1 MLNKNQSNKRKSWKY
16 LLVIPI
22 LIAFVLTFQ
31 IKVLAQTKEN
41 FNRTDLM
48 HNPNEIRVKIDKN
61 ATDEQLKKEVARLKL
76 EHGISLKIS
85 KVKRNAAGQI
95 TCIKV
100 AYKDQNGHNGVN
112 HVEGDEPI
120 NPIIFYKNES
130 SIGFGETKK
139 MSVYTYLNKDYDLWT
154 KDLNNDSNDSLQEMK
169 NFDIK
174 IETPE
179 VMEVAEAAEAE
190 EIPEIIESSDVM
202 EMNDK
207 ISKVIVKKNG
217 NKPLVIINGKVIAD
231 DKTIQETMKNLYL
244 DDNSSSSDGDK
255 KQIYINW
262 DDAVKIN
269 AEADD
274 NTNTQS
280 KRTKPMVK
288 KQIRIAKGN
297 WKKVKEELDKA
308 KPEMDASKPEM
319 DKAKAEM
326 IKAKEEMIRAKEEL
340 LKAKAEL
347 DKERANL
354 KKNKKK

>member
-1 MLNKNQSNKRKSWKY
+1 
-16 LLVIPI
+16 
-22 LIAFVLTFQ
+22 
-31 IKVLAQTKEN
+31 
-41 FNRTDLM
+41 M

-179 VMEVAEAAEAE
+179 VMEVADAVEAE

-308 KPEMDASKPEM
+308 KSEMDASKPEM

-326 IKAKEEMIRAKEEL
+326 IKAKEEMIRAKAVSYTHL
-340 LKAKAEL
+340 
-347 DKERANL
+347 RAHETG
-354 KKNKKK
+354 